1 MGFHLVSSVVSHQM
15 ISLEYYWVLPSFVG
29 IQRRW
34 RTWAS
39 GCSLMRNFLRLKD
52 NLRTLA
58 HEKVLIL
65 AKFWKTST
73 PTLATARFNGTP
85 SGSCDRPMSIGF
97 TPGSSQL
104 VRFRRL
110 FTGFFFTG
118 FRWAFRFDK
127 TVESF
132 SLFIGC
138 LQDSTGFSWIFIMVS
153 RVYDRFY
160 STFYWLLVGFTRVLL
175 GIIGLYW
182 VCTVFKCVKLWFTV
196 FNWVPLGFTGFK
208 SVSLCFTVFLLGLLG
223 FTGVLLGFYWILWD
237 FTVLY

>member
-110 FTGFFFTG
+110 FTGFFLPGFVGLLDSIRPSRASVSLSVVFKILLGLAGFLLWCPGFTID
-118 FRWAFRFDK
+118 F
-127 TVESF
+127 TVH
-132 SLFIGC
+132 
-138 LQDSTGFSWIFIMVS
+138 STGF
-153 RVYDRFY
+153 
-160 STFYWLLVGFTRVLL
+160 
-175 GIIGLYW
+175 
-182 VCTVFKCVKLWFTV
+182 
-196 FNWVPLGFTGFK
+196 
-208 SVSLCFTVFLLGLLG
+208 
-223 FTGVLLGFYWILWD
+223 
-237 FTVLY
+237 